1 MTLPN
6 LKNYENNLMKINKKA
21 EKEEVDEYIQKL
33 SIKTPNQDQ
42 IIKNLSGGNQQ
53 KVIIAKWLMLSPNV
67 LIIDEPTKG
76 IDVGAKK
83 EIYEVLNELK
93 SMGKAVIMISSDM
106 AEIIGVS
113 DRVLVMHEGE
123 ITGELSRNE
132 LTQENIMKYAVGI

>member
-1 MTLPN
+1 M
-6 LKNYENNLMKINKKA
+6 
-21 EKEEVDEYIQKL
+21 
-33 SIKTPNQDQ
+33 
-42 IIKNLSGGNQQ
+42 
-53 KVIIAKWLMLSPNV
+53 
-67 LIIDEPTKG
+67 
-76 IDVGAKK
+76 
-83 EIYEVLNELK
+83 NELK